1 MKHSKISNLSYRL
14 VSIVSFLLVLCLTHN
29 QVNAQ
34 QLNLSKGPGAIT
46 NVTMSRDIQ
55 SVHISNEDFNDIA
68 NVPISNSIVSLSTDC
83 KGVSIVSNEK
93 LITKKSLTS
102 YEMPQIQKKNTKS
115 VASKAVNVSGI
126 IDASTLEDNAELVLT
141 GNTNLFMDVNK
152 TLKCIRGDYTL
163 TLSGGNIL
171 TLNNPEDYAINVLS
185 ITISA
190 PLNVKSSNVAISAKN
205 GITINSSVNATSSNT
220 GIGTVNGSLTINADV
235 TVTTNSSAAIL
246 NRGLDNGGDI
256 IINNGVIKATGGNSG
271 IWAYGIAARGSI
283 TSQAGTIINA
293 TGGTGI
299 YAEEGNI
306 HLAGDVVSIAKGE
319 TGSGVYAEA
328 GEVTLS
334 TISVPSSQVGIS
346 AKNGLTLNGDVE
358 INSADTGIGTV
369 NGTLTINGD
378 VTVTTN
384 SSAAILNRGLD
395 NGGDII
401 INNGVIKATGGNSGI
416 WAYGIAARGSIDI
429 KSGEVTAK
437 GGIAGLYA
445 EDGIITIA
453 LPLIIASPW
462 EGQISND
469 GHYVVDENNEV
480 QTRVVIM
487 TPPISGTITLASTP
501 VPGESLGIS
510 LSGNIS
516 LNELSCI

>member
-1 MKHSKISNLSYRL
+1 MKKLKFKDLSYRPIS
-14 VSIVSFLLVLCLTHN
+14 VMSFLLVLCLIHN
-29 QVNAQ
+29 QGNAQELKSSKGFGLVVNAT
-34 QLNLSKGPGAIT
+34 KGIKAMTIHSANE
-46 NVTMSRDIQ
+46 NV
-55 SVHISNEDFNDIA
+55 NGIA
-68 NVPISNSIVSLSTDC
+68 NVPISNSKVSLSTDC
-83 KGVSIVSNEK
+83 KGISIVSNEK

-190 PLNVKSSNVAISAKN
+190 PLIVKSSIVAISAKKDL
-205 GITINSSVNATSSNT
+205 TINNTVNATSTDT
-220 GIGTVNGSLTINADV
+220 GIGTINGTLTINGDV

-246 NRGLDNGGDI
+246 NRGLENGGDI
-256 IINNGVIKATGGNSG
+256 IINKGVIKATGGNSG

-334 TISVPSSQVGIS
+334 TISVSSSCVGIS
-346 AKNGLTLNGDVE
+346 ARNGLTLNGDVE
-358 INSADTGIGTV
+358 INSADTGLGTV
-369 NGTLTINGD
+369 NG
-378 VTVTTN
+378 
-384 SSAAILNRGLD
+384 
-395 NGGDII
+395 
-401 INNGVIKATGGNSGI
+401 
-416 WAYGIAARGSIDI
+416 
-429 KSGEVTAK
+429 
-437 GGIAGLYA
+437 
-445 EDGIITIA
+445 
-453 LPLIIASPW
+453 
-462 EGQISND
+462 
-469 GHYVVDENNEV
+469 
-480 QTRVVIM
+480 
-487 TPPISGTITLASTP
+487 
-501 VPGESLGIS
+501 
-510 LSGNIS
+510 
-516 LNELSCI
+516 